1 MFFKIGGKHVFWSLF
16 LIKLQPEDLQIYYKK
31 TSTQVFS
38 CEIFEI
44 SKCTF
49 FTEHIRWMLLSVFEL
64 QCRKKNT
71 CKPPCR
77 TCLPLINQIRS
88 DLQVLKTYLNV
99 SNVKLKQQQQQKRN
113 TITSTFIFMWWWVSS
128 RPKVICKKSL
138 RPATW
143 PATWP
148 KKETLA

>member
-49 FTEHIRWMLLSVFEL
+49 FYRTHPLDASICFRTPVP
-64 QCRKKNT
+64 KKNT

-99 SNVKLKQQQQQKRN
+99 SNVKLKQQQKRN

-128 RPKVICKKSL
+128 RPEVICKKSL
-138 RPATW
+138 RPAT
-143 PATWP
+143 
-148 KKETLA
+148 